1 MPVRLVL
8 GFILMIGCT
17 VAANLFLKLGAQVPA
32 AERTIA
38 GFMDWRAIVGFAFF
52 GAGGLIYSWILNWMP
67 LNVAQSIAAS
77 QFIAVIFASALLL
90 GEPVPLPRVLGI
102 GLIAAGIMLVSATY
116 AQAPASAAAAASVT
130 TDARS

>member
-1 MPVRLVL
+1 MRLVI

-17 VAANLFLKLGAQVPA
+17 VAANLFLKLGAQVPM
-32 AERTIA
+32 AERTIV
-38 GFMDWRAIVGFAFF
+38 GVMDWRAIVGFAFF

-77 QFIAVIFASALLL
+77 QFVAVIIASAWLL
-90 GEPVPLPRVLGI
+90 GEPISVPRVLGI
-102 GLIAAGIMLVSATY
+102 GLIVAGIVLVSATY
-116 AQAPASAAAAASVT
+116 GRAPVAGAAAATIT